1 MTIVYLFD
9 SFIRYGGIERI
20 LTDKMN
26 YLAEHYGYRIIV
38 LTYGQ
43 DGHEPIYQLSPR
55 VHLMDVDAPIHR
67 RYRYRGINRI
77 FFCLKVYRQY
87 TKRVKGVLKENKA
100 DILVAT
106 THNFFIL
113 CALYQLR
120 HLAKTVVESHIYG
133 KWGELYKKKGLI
145 NSIYFNVKDSIFR
158 RLVKKSDVLV
168 TLTEGDCSL
177 WSKVKDGVVIPNLLR
192 YYPESVDSSLQE
204 FKRIITVG
212 RLDYQKGF
220 DLLLEA
226 WKDVYTH
233 HQDWHLDIYGGGD
246 DSEKEKLLQLCETY
260 GMQQSVEFHEPD
272 KNIYAQYMKSDMFV
286 MSSRYEGFGLVLI
299 EAMSCGIPCI
309 SFNCPYGPS
318 DVIKDGEDGAL
329 VENGHIKELA
339 DKICWM
345 IENKKQRKQMGQMAR
360 ENVKRFLPEKIM
372 PQWKQLFETLI
383 VNK

>member
-9 SFIRYGGIERI
+9 SFTRYGGIERI

-26 YLAEHYGYRIIV
+26 YLAEHYGYHIILV
-38 LTYGQ
+38 TYGQ
-43 DGHEPIYQLSPR
+43 EGQEPVYQLSPPVR
-55 VHLMDVDAPIHR
+55 LVDVDTPVHR
-67 RYRYRGINRI
+67 RYQYGRVHRI
-77 FFCLKVYRQY
+77 FFCLRMYHLY
-87 TKRVKGVLKENKA
+87 TKRVKAVLEESNA

-133 KWGELYKKKGLI
+133 KWGELYKRKGLI

-168 TLTEGDCSL
+168 TLTEGDRTL
-177 WSKVKDGVVIPNLLR
+177 WSKVKDSVVIPNTLR
-192 YYPESVDSSLQE
+192 YYPENIDTSLHE
-204 FKRIITVG
+204 FKKVIAVG

-220 DLLLEA
+220 DLLLKSWEE
-226 WKDVYTH
+226 VYAH

-309 SFNCPYGPS
+309 SFDCPYGPS

-329 VENGHIKELA
+329 VENGNIKELA

-345 IENKKQRKQMGQMAR
+345 IENKRQRKQMGQMAR

-383 VNK
+383 VK